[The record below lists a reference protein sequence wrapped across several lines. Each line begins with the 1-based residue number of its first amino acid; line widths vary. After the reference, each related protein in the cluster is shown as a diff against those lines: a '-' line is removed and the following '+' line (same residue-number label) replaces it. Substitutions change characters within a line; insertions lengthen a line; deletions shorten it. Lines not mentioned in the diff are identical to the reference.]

1 MSTTLFW
8 PWDFWIYDI
17 FFSHFLLLPHLDP
30 IEQER
35 LLNSVITKLSE
46 DSELCRSS
54 ALAHAY
60 ALRAGVRAAQRNW
73 ESSIE
78 DAKQV
83 VLRHDLKAAATD
95 LSITLAYRAWADA
108 EQQLDSGKDKV
119 LTVLQ
124 QWQQAQPSY
133 RSKVQREMQDLL
145 GKWLMKNKSQGV
157 VRNNTTEPLT

>member
-1 MSTTLFW
+1 M
-8 PWDFWIYDI
+8 
-17 FFSHFLLLPHLDP
+17 LPSPLDP

-35 LLNSVITKLSE
+35 LLNSVIAKLSDDE
-46 DSELCRSS
+46 VHSRSS

-60 ALRAGVRAAQRNW
+60 ALRAGVRASQEQWDLSRDDAQ
-73 ESSIE
+73 
-78 DAKQV
+78 QV
-83 VLRHDLKAAATD
+83 VLNHDLRQAATD

-133 RSKVQREMQDLL
+133 KTKVQREMQDLL
-145 GKWLMKNKSQGV
+145 GK
-157 VRNNTTEPLT
+157 